1 MVAGRLPGMRFVEA
15 CGGVFHDIAGGRH
28 VSLSAECS
36 EHKARGNLQL
46 AAKAQRW
53 SASLGCR
60 TATLCMDPVP
70 IACRLFTSFFA
81 KRSPA
86 AAFLLLFRKAAWG
99 FSMSESTARRC
110 RRCRKRLQRWAF

>member
-1 MVAGRLPGMRFVEA
+1 MRFVEA

-70 IACRLFTSFFA
+70 IACRLFTSVFCKTCTRGSLSA
-81 KRSPA
+81 LVPQSS
-86 AAFLLLFRKAAWG
+86 LGLFH
-99 FSMSESTARRC
+99 E
-110 RRCRKRLQRWAF
+110 